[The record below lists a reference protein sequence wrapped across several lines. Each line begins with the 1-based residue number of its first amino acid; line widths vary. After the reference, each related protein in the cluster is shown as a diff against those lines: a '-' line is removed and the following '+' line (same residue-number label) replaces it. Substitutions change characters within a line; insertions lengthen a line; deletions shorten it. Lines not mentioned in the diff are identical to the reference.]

1 MNFNVKTGEEPIYKM
16 MNCTGFYRDIHRDVG
31 GGESVNNKPVVTF
44 LVNGG

>member
-16 MNCTGFYRDIHRDVG
+16 MNCTGFYRDIHRNVG